1 MMPGRVAFR
10 MSEVTI
16 RPEQP
21 EDAGAVHRVLDA
33 AFGTAQ
39 GSSGSAESVL
49 HGHLQAAGDVLPTL
63 TFVAEL
69 RGEVVGQVTCSQGRL
84 GERPAVGL
92 GPIAV
97 APRVQRQG
105 IGAALMSAVIT
116 TADQAGEPVIVLLGD
131 PEYYGFFG
139 FVPAASLGITAVG
152 PWNRPEFMARP
163 LHAWRPELS
172 GPFRYAAAFDRF
184 A

>member
-1 MMPGRVAFR
+1 MTPPAPAFR

-21 EDAGAVHRVLDA
+21 RDASAVRRVLDA
-33 AFGTAQ
+33 AFGTPE
-39 GSSGSAESVL
+39 GSCGSAESEL
-49 HGHLQAAGDVLPTL
+49 HGQLAAAGDVLPAL
-63 TFVAEL
+63 TFIAHL

-92 GPIAV
+92 GPIGV
-97 APRVQRQG
+97 APPLQRQG

-116 TADQAGEPVIVLLGD
+116 TADQAAEPVIVLLGD

-139 FVPAASLGITAVG
+139 FVPATSLGITAVG
-152 PWNRPEFMARP
+152 PWNGPEFMARP
-163 LHAWRPELS
+163 LHAWRPELAGS
-172 GPFRYAAAFDRF
+172 FRYAAAFDRF